1 MTPISD
7 EFSAYLKTVN
17 LSKRLLPATS
27 ASATLSPETLVK
39 LLLAEQALP
48 CLVFE
53 PTQGRR
59 LVCEFKGCSWTRNCT
74 LHDALFPQR
83 SRMEI
88 EAHVENHLEKLGQ
101 EKLWGARLWH
111 QVPIRQSSEGLDII
125 PCFYQCWELESV
137 PKGSK
142 LAEHLALKHFDG
154 HAMYSCPLCNMDF
167 ALDAQE
173 GVPKYVQKDMTLL
186 STIPL
191 PKSARR
197 AAQALEAACDATAG
211 PHDATA
217 AHHVATLSQPQATD
231 DLLQDISDIKAQILL
246 LSHYELGC
254 PTLMSINAPRWDE
267 FPDDVREHL
276 EGQLRTLAPNAEAH
290 LALDAEGQF
299 APNAEGQCELDAEA
313 PLALDAEWQLD
324 SEALA
329 LDSEALALDLEA
341 LALDSGWQLDAEG
354 QFAIDAEVQLELE
367 AGGQFELDA
376 DGQFELDAEMQDA
389 ANSQSGLSAD
399 ELARAFLNHSAN
411 QS

>member
-7 EFSAYLKTVN
+7 EFSAYLKTVD

-27 ASATLSPETLVK
+27 ATATLSPETLVK

-59 LVCEFKGCSWTRNCT
+59 LVCEFKGCFWTLNCT

-83 SRMEI
+83 IKMEI
-88 EAHVENHLEKLGQ
+88 DAHVEDHLEKLGQ

-142 LAEHLALKHFDG
+142 LAEHLALKHYVG

-167 ALDAQE
+167 ALDAEE

-197 AAQALEAACDATAG
+197 AAQDLEAACNATTGPHDAIAI

-217 AHHVATLSQPQATD
+217 GRHDTTVGQHDATNSQPQATD

-254 PTLMSINAPRWDE
+254 PALMSINAPRWEE

-276 EGQLRTLAPNAEAH
+276 EGQLRTLAPKT
-290 LALDAEGQF
+290 
-299 APNAEGQCELDAEA
+299 EGQCEIDAEA
-313 PLALDAEWQLD
+313 PLALDVEWQLD

-329 LDSEALALDLEA
+329 LDSEALALDVEA
-341 LALDSGWQLDAEG
+341 LALDSEWQLDADG
-354 QFAIDAEVQLELE
+354 QFEIDAEVQFELE
-367 AGGQFELDA
+367 AGGQFEFDA

-389 ANSQSGLSAD
+389 ANSHPGLSAD
-399 ELARAFLNHSAN
+399 ELAQAFLNHSAN

>member
-1 MTPISD
+1 MTPISN
-7 EFSAYLKTVN
+7 EFTAYLKTVD
-17 LSKRLLPATS
+17 LSKRLFPATS

-74 LHDALFPQR
+74 LHDVLFPQR
-83 SRMEI
+83 YRMEI
-88 EAHVENHLEKLGQ
+88 EAHVEDHLEKLGQ

-111 QVPIRQSSEGLDII
+111 QVPIRQSSEGLDML

-137 PKGSK
+137 PQGSK
-142 LAEHLALKHFDG
+142 LAEHLALKHYDG

-167 ALDAQE
+167 ALDAEE

-197 AAQALEAACDATAG
+197 AAQDLEAACDATAG

-217 AHHVATLSQPQATD
+217 GHHVVTVSQPQATD

-246 LSHYELGC
+246 LNHYELGC
-254 PTLMSINAPRWDE
+254 PALMSINAPRWEE

-276 EGQLRTLAPNAEAH
+276 EGQLKTLAPK
-290 LALDAEGQF
+290 AEG
-299 APNAEGQCELDAEA
+299 ACELDAEA

-329 LDSEALALDLEA
+329 LNSEALALDVEA
-341 LALDSGWQLDAEG
+341 LALDSEWQLDAEG
-354 QFAIDAEVQLELE
+354 QFEIDAEVQLELD

-389 ANSQSGLSAD
+389 ASSQPGLSAD
-399 ELARAFLNHSAN
+399 ELALAFLTHSAN

>member
-7 EFSAYLKTVN
+7 EFSAYLKTVD
-17 LSKRLLPATS
+17 LSKRLFPATS

-83 SRMEI
+83 IKMEI
-88 EAHVENHLEKLGQ
+88 EAHVENHLDKLGQ

-137 PKGSK
+137 PQGSK
-142 LAEHLALKHFDG
+142 LAEHLALKHYNG

-167 ALDAQE
+167 ALDAEE

-191 PKSARR
+191 PKSARQ
-197 AAQALEAACDATAG
+197 AAPGLEAACDATAG

-217 AHHVATLSQPQATD
+217 GHHDATAGPHVATISQPQPIE
-231 DLLQDISDIKAQILL
+231 DLLQDIPDIKAQILL
-246 LSHYELGC
+246 LNHYELGC
-254 PTLMSINAPRWDE
+254 PALMSINAPRWEE

-290 LALDAEGQF
+290 LA
-299 APNAEGQCELDAEA
+299 P
-313 PLALDAEWQLD
+313 
-324 SEALA
+324 
-329 LDSEALALDLEA
+329 
-341 LALDSGWQLDAEG
+341 
-354 QFAIDAEVQLELE
+354 V
-367 AGGQFELDA
+367 
-376 DGQFELDAEMQDA
+376 
-389 ANSQSGLSAD
+389 
-399 ELARAFLNHSAN
+399 
-411 QS
+411 

>member
-7 EFSAYLKTVN
+7 EFSAYLKTVD

-39 LLLAEQALP
+39 LLLAERALP

-53 PTQGRR
+53 PTQGQR
-59 LVCEFKGCSWTRNCT
+59 LVCEFKGCFWTRNCT
-74 LHDALFPQR
+74 VHDALFPQR

-88 EAHVENHLEKLGQ
+88 EAHVEYHLEKLGQ

-111 QVPIRQSSEGLDII
+111 QVPIRQSSEGLDML
-125 PCFYQCWELESV
+125 PCFYKCWELESV
-137 PKGSK
+137 PQGSK
-142 LAEHLALKHFDG
+142 LAEHLALKHYNG

-167 ALDAQE
+167 ALDAEE

-197 AAQALEAACDATAG
+197 AAQDLEAACDATAG

-217 AHHVATLSQPQATD
+217 GPHNATAGPHDATAGHHVATLSQPQATD

-246 LSHYELGC
+246 LNHYELGC
-254 PTLMSINAPRWDE
+254 PALMSINAPRWEE

-276 EGQLRTLAPNAEAH
+276 EGQLRTLAPNAE
-290 LALDAEGQF
+290 GQF
-299 APNAEGQCELDAEA
+299 ATNEEGQLFFEA
-313 PLALDAEWQLD
+313 VRRWINLLC
-324 SEALA
+324 
-329 LDSEALALDLEA
+329 
-341 LALDSGWQLDAEG
+341 
-354 QFAIDAEVQLELE
+354 
-367 AGGQFELDA
+367 DA
-376 DGQFELDAEMQDA
+376 DMVH
-389 ANSQSGLSAD
+389 SPRRR
-399 ELARAFLNHSAN
+399 RA
-411 QS
+411 

>member
-1 MTPISD
+1 MTPIS
-7 EFSAYLKTVN
+7 EESSAYLKTVD

-83 SRMEI
+83 IKMEI
-88 EAHVENHLEKLGQ
+88 EAHVEDHLEKLGQ

-111 QVPIRQSSEGLDII
+111 QVPIRQSSEGLDML

-137 PKGSK
+137 PQGSK
-142 LAEHLALKHFDG
+142 LAEHLALKHYNG

-167 ALDAQE
+167 ALDAEE

-197 AAQALEAACDATAG
+197 AAQDLEAACDATAG

-217 AHHVATLSQPQATD
+217 GHHVVTVSQPQATD
-231 DLLQDISDIKAQILL
+231 DLLQDIPDIKAQILL
-246 LSHYELGC
+246 LNHYELGC
-254 PTLMSINAPRWDE
+254 PTLMSINAPRWEE

-276 EGQLRTLAPNAEAH
+276 EGQLRTLAPNAE
-290 LALDAEGQF
+290 G
-299 APNAEGQCELDAEA
+299 PCELDSEA
-313 PLALDAEWQLD
+313 PLALDAEWQLDAEALALD

-329 LDSEALALDLEA
+329 LDSEALALDVEA
-341 LALDSGWQLDAEG
+341 LALDSEWQLDAEG
-354 QFAIDAEVQLELE
+354 QFAIDAEVQLELF
-367 AGGQFELDA
+367 AGGQFEFDA

-389 ANSQSGLSAD
+389 ASSQPGLSAD
-399 ELARAFLNHSAN
+399 ELAQAFLTHSAN